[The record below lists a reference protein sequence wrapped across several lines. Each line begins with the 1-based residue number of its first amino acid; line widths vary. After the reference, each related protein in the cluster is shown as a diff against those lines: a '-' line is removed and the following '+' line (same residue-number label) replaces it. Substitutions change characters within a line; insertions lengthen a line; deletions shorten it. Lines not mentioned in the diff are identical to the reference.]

1 MLCYLQV
8 NYHEKFRVIFGIDE
22 AQKTDRV
29 YAFVLAMS
37 MGFNAGTSI
46 FK

>member
-8 NYHEKFRVIFGIDE
+8 NYHEKFRVIFRIDE
-22 AQKTDRV
+22 AQEADRI

-37 MGFNAGTSI
+37 VGFNSGTSI